1 MRIIGVGVGILIV
14 LDFFATLAFGQV
26 ADSVKSAKS
35 PWPVDQR
42 CGVIAAHG
50 FNQAYLNCGAVE
62 GQKQFIEQ
70 SKGFRIH
77 EEHIGVPPAAQR
89 EPVVTQPRRD

>member
-1 MRIIGVGVGILIV
+1 MWKVAIGL
-14 LDFFATLAFGQV
+14 LLALASTASAQE
-26 ADSVKSAKS
+26 ADPTKSKQS

-42 CGVIAAHG
+42 CGVMAAHG

-77 EEHIGVPPAAQR
+77 VQPSVVLPPVRHGDGQ
-89 EPVVTQPRRD
+89 TQPNRD

>member
-1 MRIIGVGVGILIV
+1 MYIVVIGL
-14 LDFFATLAFGQV
+14 LLALASTVSAQE
-26 ADSVKSAKS
+26 ADPTKSKQS

>member
-1 MRIIGVGVGILIV
+1 MWKVVIGLLLMLV
-14 LDFFATLAFGQV
+14 ATASAQE
-26 ADSVKSAKS
+26 ADPTKSKQT

-42 CGVIAAHG
+42 CGVMAAHLY
-50 FNQAYLNCGAVE
+50 NQAHLNCGVVE

-77 EEHIGVPPAAQR
+77 EQTAVVPP
-89 EPVVTQPRRD
+89 PVRRDDGQVPQPNRD